1 MKKALSVCIVLLL
14 SFVSCGEPDE
24 FILKSTFEAPFPK
37 RNKDLASI
45 LGEKLTL
52 WNGTDTLRYR
62 ITSTAKTNLVTDAG
76 TGDTLFSGTVCRFRG
91 LYYFSQQLNDSSYWI
106 FAVKIQDSL
115 IYGLSDPYR
124 QMQAVDKKIR
134 SGASP
139 AIVKYIDTGKNMIRL
154 KTDKKE
160 LQHLYTSVLE
170 NMNPDVILSYAT
182 PPPKAQKPKATAAG
196 ETDEFELLSNLYPNP
211 TSDHL
216 TVELQLNHRVDYSLT
231 DMYGRTV
238 LQGRFTEM
246 RNQTDL
252 SKLKD
257 GIYVMTLSNPS
268 DRHIE
273 TIRVVKRK

>member
-139 AIVKYIDTGKNMIRL
+139 ALVKYIDTGKNMIRL